1 MDQLFQN
8 NKSEYETTKDEIRT
22 MLGNDMIEVELTNK
36 QLDLVMKLA
45 LEKYRQR
52 SENSVEE

>member
-8 NKSEYETTKDEIRT
+8 NKTEYETTKEEIMT
-22 MLGNDMIEVELTNK
+22 MLGNDMIEVELNNK

-45 LEKYRQR
+45 FEKYRQR
-52 SENSVEE
+52 SEN